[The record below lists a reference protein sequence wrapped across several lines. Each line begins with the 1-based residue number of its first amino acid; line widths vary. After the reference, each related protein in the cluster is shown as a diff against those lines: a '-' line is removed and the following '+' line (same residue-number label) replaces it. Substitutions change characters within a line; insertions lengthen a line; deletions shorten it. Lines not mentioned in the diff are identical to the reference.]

1 MDGGFSGPVNVQYFA
16 VGTAGQQ
23 YVLKP
28 ADVFGTFR
36 REGGT
41 KVYKLQKAGAT
52 VTAKTLIRV
61 DTTDATGEAVVPTAA
76 AVNIP
81 IGVAPIAV
89 TSGNYFWMQVSGI
102 ATVTCKTGVA
112 AGDPIS
118 SSATAGA
125 GQKAPFTAAT
135 VQGVAGVALQAT
147 GGGDTDIAVRLH
159 GLM

>member
-1 MDGGFSGPVNVQYFA
+1 MDGGFSGPVNVQYYA
-16 VGTAGQQ
+16 VGTTGQQ

-28 ADVFGTFR
+28 ADVFGVLR
-36 REGGT
+36 REQG
-41 KVYKLQKAGAT
+41 KNIYKLQKASAT
-52 VTAKTLIRV
+52 VTAKTLMRV
-61 DTTDATGEAVVPTAA
+61 DPADATGESVTPITAA
-76 AVNIP
+76 THIP
-81 IGVAPIAV
+81 IGVANIAV
-89 TSGNYFWMQVSGI
+89 TSGNYFFMQIHGI

-118 SSATAGA
+118 ASATAGA

-147 GGGDTDIAVRLH
+147 GGGDTDILVKLQ